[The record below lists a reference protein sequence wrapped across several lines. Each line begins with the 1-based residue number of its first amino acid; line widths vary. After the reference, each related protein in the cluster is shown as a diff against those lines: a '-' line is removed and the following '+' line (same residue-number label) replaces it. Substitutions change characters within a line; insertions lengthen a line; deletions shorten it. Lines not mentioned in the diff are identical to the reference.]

1 MAFAARR
8 RIIEGS
14 ARPTLRN
21 IVEVDG
27 PASYTTGGELLTVR
41 DFVRTGEILEVIVLP
56 KDGYIFEYDVAN
68 DKILAFWADNDAGA
82 DSALVEV
89 TAATNLSGVTGIR
102 VHILYAP
109 TK

>member
-1 MAFAARR
+1 MAFAAFR

-27 PASYTTGGELLTVR
+27 PASYTTGGEAFDVR
-41 DFVRTGEILEVIVLP
+41 QFVRTGEILDVHVLP
-56 KDGYIFEYDVAN
+56 QDGYVFVYDRATE
-68 DKILAFWADNDAGA
+68 KILAFVAGTAGA
-82 DSALVEV
+82 PLDEEGSGTNMSAI
-89 TAATNLSGVTGIR
+89 TGIR
-102 VHILYAP
+102 VHILFAP